1 MAGRVG
7 EYNCPRQQRI
17 QNRSASHS
25 ITPLLLGCS
34 SGTGDHHCRRRLL
47 APARSREQAMKLK
60 INKACDLGSISVLPP
75 RRTGGSGGAGEAGSS
90 AAAVA
95 AGSQQRSQP
104 MSHSQQ
110 SFSQGVMGSGG
121 ASSLLHSQSQ
131 LSQASLDENLLSL
144 HLASPTRDQR
154 FGLHDDSSK
163 KMPSLPV
170 SSASC
175 VREESQLQ
183 LAKTPSNPVHRWNPS
198 LPDGRCVVPTEDVE
212 RKFQHM
218 ASSVHKV
225 GMVLDSVQNDV
236 MQLNR
241 AMKEA
246 ALDSGSMQQKIVVLD
261 TSLQKNLKGQ
271 DDLKALVESNTKSI
285 SDQLTV
291 LNSHSNK
298 LDEISSTLSILPK
311 QIETDLKQQHSDIFR
326 IFRKDMEIVRAVRS
340 LNSKIDAIQMPTD
353 QRCTINGRPLMN
365 QLPVD
370 RNERPQVNQTP
381 EVTRMSQTPVA
392 TMVNQTSVAS
402 LVNQTPAANGRHLV
416 SQIPAANGKTL
427 VSQTSVANGRS
438 LMSQVPTANG
448 KPLTNQ
454 ASLANGGSLMSQVPA
469 ANGKPLT
476 NQIPAPKGR
485 PMMRQKT
492 GERGRP
498 QMNQIPV
505 ASGWTHTNK
514 IPAPEV
520 HPAPL
525 VFPASAK
532 AAADPKAKV
541 DDGKLKVLPQKLT
554 GSRSRVTP
562 KQEEAASTKFSR
574 AAATEKVVIFIE
586 DSDDDSDV
594 RASSCVILRSSGSG
608 AGAGAGERE
617 CDLMKV
623 GAEESQEIMRR
634 ARKRRR
640 REMQATVASMPP
652 EVGH

>member
-1 MAGRVG
+1 
-7 EYNCPRQQRI
+7 
-17 QNRSASHS
+17 
-25 ITPLLLGCS
+25 
-34 SGTGDHHCRRRLL
+34 
-47 APARSREQAMKLK
+47 MKLK

-75 RRTGGSGGAGEAGSS
+75 RRTGGSGGAGGAGSS

-104 MSHSQQ
+104 MSQQ
-110 SFSQGVMGSGG
+110 SFSQGVVGSGG

-144 HLASPTRDQR
+144 HLASPARDQR

-183 LAKTPSNPVHRWNPS
+183 LAKTSSNPVHRWNPS
-198 LPDGRCVVPTEDVE
+198 LPDGRCVVPAEDVE

-246 ALDSGSMQQKIVVLD
+246 ALDSGSIQQKLVVLD

-311 QIETDLKQQHSDIFR
+311 QIETDLKQQQSDIFR
-326 IFRKDMEIVRAVRS
+326 IFRKDIEEIVRAVRS

-353 QRCTINGRPLMN
+353 QRCTTNGRPLMN

-381 EVTRMSQTPVA
+381 EVTRVSQTPVA
-392 TMVNQTSVAS
+392 TM
-402 LVNQTPAANGRHLV
+402 VNQTPAANGRHLV
-416 SQIPAANGKTL
+416 SQTPAADGKTLMSQTSVANGISLISQVPAANGKPLTN
-427 VSQTSVANGRS
+427 QTSVANGRS
-438 LMSQVPTANG
+438 LMSQVPAANG
-448 KPLTNQ
+448 KPLMSQT
-454 ASLANGGSLMSQVPA
+454 SVANGRSLMSQGPA

-492 GERGRP
+492 AESGRP

-520 HPAPL
+520 HPAPPL
-525 VFPASAK
+525 VCPAK
-532 AAADPKAKV
+532 AAADPKPKV
-541 DDGKLKVLPQKLT
+541 DDGKLKALPQKLT

-562 KQEEAASTKFSR
+562 KQEDAANTKVVSR
-574 AAATEKVVIFIE
+574 AAATEKRMQVVIFID

-594 RASSCVILRSSGSG
+594 RASCVILRSSGSD
-608 AGAGAGERE
+608 AGAGERE

-640 REMQATVASMPP
+640 REMQAIVASMPP
-652 EVGH
+652 DQVG

>member
-1 MAGRVG
+1 
-7 EYNCPRQQRI
+7 
-17 QNRSASHS
+17 
-25 ITPLLLGCS
+25 
-34 SGTGDHHCRRRLL
+34 
-47 APARSREQAMKLK
+47 MKLK

-75 RRTGGSGGAGEAGSS
+75 RRTGGSGGAGGAGSS

-95 AGSQQRSQP
+95 AGSQQQQRSQP
-104 MSHSQQ
+104 MSQQ
-110 SFSQGVMGSGG
+110 SFSQGVVGSGG

-144 HLASPTRDQR
+144 RLASPARDQR

-163 KMPSLPV
+163 KMTSLPV

-183 LAKTPSNPVHRWNPS
+183 LAKTSGNPVHRWNPS
-198 LPDGRCVVPTEDVE
+198 LPDGSVLTGVVPTEDVE

-246 ALDSGSMQQKIVVLD
+246 ALDSGSIQQKLVVLD
-261 TSLQKNLKGQ
+261 TLLQKNLKGQ

-311 QIETDLKQQHSDIFR
+311 QIETDLKQQQSDIIR
-326 IFRKDMEIVRAVRS
+326 IFRKDIEEIVRAVRS

-353 QRCTINGRPLMN
+353 QRCTTNGRPLMN
-365 QLPVD
+365 QLPFD

-381 EVTRMSQTPVA
+381 EVTRVSQTP
-392 TMVNQTSVAS
+392 VAS
-402 LVNQTPAANGRHLV
+402 LVNQTPAANGRNLV
-416 SQIPAANGKTL
+416 SQTPVANGKTL

-438 LMSQVPTANG
+438 LMSQVPAANG
-448 KPLTNQ
+448 KPLTKRT
-454 ASLANGGSLMSQVPA
+454 SVANGGSLMSQVPA

-492 GERGRP
+492 AESGRP

-505 ASGWTHTNK
+505 ASGWTYTNK

-525 VFPASAK
+525 VCPAK
-532 AAADPKAKV
+532 AAADQV

-562 KQEEAASTKFSR
+562 KQEEAVSTKFSR
-574 AAATEKVVIFIE
+574 AAATEKVVIFID

-608 AGAGAGERE
+608 SLDAGAGEKE

-623 GAEESQEIMRR
+623 GAEESQEILRR

-640 REMQATVASMPP
+640 REMQTIVACNCMPP
-652 EVGH
+652 EVG

>member
-1 MAGRVG
+1 
-7 EYNCPRQQRI
+7 
-17 QNRSASHS
+17 
-25 ITPLLLGCS
+25 
-34 SGTGDHHCRRRLL
+34 
-47 APARSREQAMKLK
+47 MKLK

-75 RRTGGSGGAGEAGSS
+75 RRTGGSGGAGGAGSS

-95 AGSQQRSQP
+95 AGSQQQQRSQP
-104 MSHSQQ
+104 MSQQ
-110 SFSQGVMGSGG
+110 SFSQGVVGSGG

-144 HLASPTRDQR
+144 HLASPARDQR
-154 FGLHDDSSK
+154 FWLHDDSSK
-163 KMPSLPV
+163 KIPSLPV

-183 LAKTPSNPVHRWNPS
+183 LAKTSGNPVNRWNPS
-198 LPDGRCVVPTEDVE
+198 LPDGVVPTEDVE

-246 ALDSGSMQQKIVVLD
+246 ALDSGSIQQKLVVLD
-261 TSLQKNLKGQ
+261 TLLQKNLKGQ

-311 QIETDLKQQHSDIFR
+311 QIETDLKQEQSDIIR
-326 IFRKDMEIVRAVRS
+326 IFRKDIEEIVRAVRS
-340 LNSKIDAIQMPTD
+340 LNSKVDAIQMPTD
-353 QRCTINGRPLMN
+353 QRCTTNGRPLMN
-365 QLPVD
+365 QLPFD
-370 RNERPQVNQTP
+370 RNERPQVNQTT
-381 EVTRMSQTPVA
+381 EVTRVSQTP
-392 TMVNQTSVAS
+392 VAS
-402 LVNQTPAANGRHLV
+402 LVNQTPAANGRNLV
-416 SQIPAANGKTL
+416 SQTPVANGKTL

-438 LMSQVPTANG
+438 LMSQVPAANG
-448 KPLTNQ
+448 KPLTKRT
-454 ASLANGGSLMSQVPA
+454 SVANGGSLMSQVPA
-469 ANGKPLT
+469 ANGKPPT

-492 GERGRP
+492 AESGRP

-505 ASGWTHTNK
+505 ASGWTYTNK
-514 IPAPEV
+514 IPTPEV

-525 VFPASAK
+525 VCPAK
-532 AAADPKAKV
+532 AAADQV

-562 KQEEAASTKFSR
+562 KQEDAVGTKFSR
-574 AAATEKVVIFIE
+574 AAATEKVVIFID
-586 DSDDDSDV
+586 DSDDDSNV

-608 AGAGAGERE
+608 SLDAGAGEKE

-623 GAEESQEIMRR
+623 GAEESQEILRR

-640 REMQATVASMPP
+640 REMQAIVACNCMPP
-652 EVGH
+652 EVG